1 MTEQVTQNINKI
13 LDEKFNYWE
22 EKFDNLKAEVQNQG
36 KRLFVLEKQARLRN
50 IVFFG
55 VEETEISYSN
65 LERNLASFIERHLSI
80 KLNSTD
86 IQEAKRIGKKGEKP
100 RPIIVTF
107 VTLGLKIDIYKNR
120 GKLNDTPYYLKED
133 YPQNILEKRKEL
145 QKQIQE
151 EREKGNTAFIKYDK
165 MIVINKNKNTKNTNK
180 RMLSAS
186 PETPCFH
193 YRPQDEKKT
202 QASKKNK
209 TQAPIQRSYSLSE
222 GVLKPGMLN
231 FRTKKY

>member
-133 YPQNILEKRKEL
+133 YPQNILEKKE
-145 QKQIQE
+145 
-151 EREKGNTAFIKYDK
+151 GT
-165 MIVINKNKNTKNTNK
+165 TKN
-180 RMLSAS
+180 R
-186 PETPCFH
+186 
-193 YRPQDEKKT
+193 YRKSERRAT
-202 QASKKNK
+202 L
-209 TQAPIQRSYSLSE
+209 RSSSMI
-222 GVLKPGMLN
+222 K
-231 FRTKKY
+231 